1 MLQSM
6 RSKGIYLAISSSQT
20 NILRN
25 ADQLI
30 KEINSDLKSYDEMI
44 ADISSDEPFLRSEMD
59 FRRKLLLKINE
70 ANRILST
77 DEVIFLFC
85 ASLILCNSYDPTI
98 CMILKSDA
106 SCHNAQLPMT
116 FMKNSVNHY
125 YF

>member
-85 ASLILCNSYDPTI
+85 ASLILCNS
-98 CMILKSDA
+98 
-106 SCHNAQLPMT
+106 
-116 FMKNSVNHY
+116 
-125 YF
+125 